1 MCGFLLSSSSMTTI
15 RGLVAAT
22 AILLELRV
30 FTLSRFNDLPVR
42 REVRWMEVRSGKLL
56 NLDNE
61 DNEQMNI
68 QPFTWGSLSCESTAV
83 WSPRLYS
90 SHSSIQTV
98 SNPSQTL
105 KRPLSPTHSSHLSSI
120 LIF

>member
-1 MCGFLLSSSSMTTI
+1 MCGFLLSSSSTTTI

-22 AILLELRV
+22 TILLELGV
-30 FTLSRFNDLPVR
+30 FTLSRFNDLPAR

-68 QPFTWGSLSCESTAV
+68 QPVL
-83 WSPRLYS
+83 
-90 SHSSIQTV
+90 
-98 SNPSQTL
+98 
-105 KRPLSPTHSSHLSSI
+105 
-120 LIF
+120 